1 MNANGEMAADTW
13 IDGYY
18 VDASGKWIKDP
29 KNEEHTH
36 KWVCICLYPE
46 RKAKSEDDFLILE
59 DDMNFKWFVFHIE
72 FKSNIFGCILII

>member
-1 MNANGEMAADTW
+1 MDKTTGERYGEGWHWIDGNCYYMNANGEMAVDTW

-36 KWVCICLYPE
+36 KW
-46 RKAKSEDDFLILE
+46 LE
-59 DDMNFKWFVFHIE
+59 ETKTVYHHE
-72 FKSNIFGCILII
+72 EE